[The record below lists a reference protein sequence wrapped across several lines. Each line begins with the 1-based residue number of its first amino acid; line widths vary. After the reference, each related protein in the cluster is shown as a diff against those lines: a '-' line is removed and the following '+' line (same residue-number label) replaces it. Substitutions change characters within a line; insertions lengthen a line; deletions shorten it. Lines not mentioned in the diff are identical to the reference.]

1 MSNNLTV
8 IDRLQSRLSKVPG
21 VTSDEIDMWVAESV
35 AESGFTEEDNANAV
49 FYLALYNAYST
60 IASDAARYFSYGDR
74 DEVVDKTKVFKNY
87 IELAKEARLN
97 YQKAKKEVGGT
108 SFSAY
113 QTYAGR
119 ADGR

>member
-8 IDRLQSRLSKVPG
+8 IKRLQSRLSKVPG
-21 VTSDEIDMWVAESV
+21 VTSDDIDMWVAESV

-49 FYLALYNAYST
+49 FYLALYNAYSA

-87 IELAKEARLN
+87 KELAKEARLN
-97 YQKAKKEVGGT
+97 YRKAKKEGGGT

-113 QTYAGR
+113 QTHAGR
-119 ADGR
+119 ADCR

>member
-1 MSNNLTV
+1 MSDKLTV
-8 IDRLQSRLSKVPG
+8 TKRLQSRLSKVPG
-21 VTSDEIDMWVAESV
+21 VTAADIDMWVAESV
-35 AESGFTEEDNANAV
+35 TESGFSEVDNANAV

-87 IELAKEARLN
+87 MELAKEARLN
-97 YQKAKKEVGGT
+97 YRKAKKEGEGT

-113 QTYAGR
+113 QTHAGR
-119 ADGR
+119 ADRR